1 MSNAAQSPVAIQIW
15 ASDEQVTDT
24 LREELRYD
32 ARIDVRSHTL
42 PPEEGALGTA
52 EIIQILGD
60 PAILI
65 AIIGAIPA
73 TLAARRKHVKV
84 KIQRCDRIV
93 EIDASG
99 FNLDEIKE
107 LLNSDDCTAK

>member
-1 MSNAAQSPVAIQIW
+1 MTIQIW
-15 ASDEQVTDT
+15 SSDEQITDR

-60 PAILI
+60 PTIII

-73 TLAARRKHVKV
+73 TLAALRKHVKV
-84 KIQRCDRIV
+84 KVQKGDRIIEV
-93 EIDASG
+93 DASG
-99 FNLDEIKE
+99 FNLDELKD
-107 LLNSDDCTAK
+107 LLNSNDCTTK

>member
-1 MSNAAQSPVAIQIW
+1 VAIQIW
-15 ASDEQVTDT
+15 ASDEQITDT

-42 PPEEGALGTA
+42 PPEEGALGAT

-60 PAILI
+60 PAIII

-73 TLAARRKHVKV
+73 TLAALRKHVKV
-84 KIQRCDRIV
+84 KIQKGDRIV
-93 EIDASG
+93 EVDASG
-99 FNLDEIKE
+99 FNLGELKD
-107 LLNSDDCTAK
+107 LLNSDDGTAE